1 MVMLSGIGA
10 RKPPPFLSSSS
21 FSSSSSSKRSR
32 AIRRLPS
39 LPRPPV
45 APPAPHPAGR
55 RRRKK
60 APARLWMRM
69 DRWGRCEVFMS
80 DRAFVAERSGVHA
93 RDLRVVGPLLS
104 RCPSILAR
112 EKAMVINLEFIRA
125 IVTADEVLLLEP
137 LAQEVIPFID
147 KLRRHFPLKSV
158 EVDVG
163 ATQVGNVDGKH
174 AKTDAECEL
183 PFEFQV
189 LELALEAV
197 CLSFHSSLSDLNRH
211 AIWVLDE
218 LAKNVSTSN
227 LERVRSLKSNLT
239 ALLAG
244 VHKVRDEVE
253 HLLDHNE
260 NMAQLHL
267 SRKQIKSPQDE
278 ALLVS
283 SALNCKFPSKTN
295 MDTRNS
301 VINQATGIAVV
312 APLDDDVGDLEM
324 LLESYFM
331 QLDGIRNRIMMVRG
345 YIVDTEDYI
354 NIQLDNQRNGLIQ
367 LHLILIIVSF
377 GISMNTLI
385 AASFAINVP
394 NNGDYKKFVG
404 PFWPFVGGT
413 SSFCLLVIVVLL
425 GYAWRN
431 RLLGS

>member
-1 MVMLSGIGA
+1 MFLADRRGPCRRRDGDAIGHREQEAASLPLVLLLVVLQALPRRPAPAVPAQAACRAASATPRREVEEEEGA
-10 RKPPPFLSSSS
+10 R
-21 FSSSSSSKRSR
+21 
-32 AIRRLPS
+32 
-39 LPRPPV
+39 
-45 APPAPHPAGR
+45 PAVDEDG
-55 RRRKK
+55 
-60 APARLWMRM
+60 
-69 DRWGRCEVFMS
+69 S
-80 DRAFVAERSGVHA
+80 
-93 RDLRVVGPLLS
+93 VGQV
-104 RCPSILAR
+104 RAR

-174 AKTDAECEL
+174 AKTGAECGL

-197 CLSFHSSLSDLNRH
+197 CLSFHSSLSDLNKH
-211 AIWVLDE
+211 AIFVLDE
-218 LAKNVSTSN
+218 LTENVSTRN
-227 LERVRSLKSNLT
+227 LERVRSLKRNLT
-239 ALLAG
+239 SLLAG

-260 NMAQLHL
+260 NRAQLHL

-283 SALNCKFPSKTN
+283 SALNCNFPSKTN
-295 MDTRNS
+295 LDIRNS
-301 VINQATGIAVV
+301 VINQGTGIAVV
-312 APLDDDVGDLEM
+312 APLDDTVGDLEM

-331 QLDGIRNRIMMVRG
+331 QLDGIRNRITMVRG

-354 NIQLDNQRNGLIQ
+354 NIQLDNLRNGLIQ

-377 GISMNTLI
+377 GISTNTLI
-385 AASFAINVP
+385 AASFAINMP

-404 PFWPFVGGT
+404 DFWQFVGGT